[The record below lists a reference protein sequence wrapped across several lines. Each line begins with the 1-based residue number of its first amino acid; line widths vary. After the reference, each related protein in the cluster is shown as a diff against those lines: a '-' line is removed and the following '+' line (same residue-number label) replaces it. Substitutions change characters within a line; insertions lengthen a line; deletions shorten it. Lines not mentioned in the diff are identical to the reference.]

1 MEILKKLY
9 HAGCKLSDM
18 AEKVLKVVLVATV
31 LASAFTLI
39 LQVVYRFIL
48 VYYVNFSCTW
58 TNELAQDLIVW
69 MTYLAVGICYKENS
83 MASVNLIYD
92 RLKPV
97 SKTVLYLITRVLVF
111 IFLFVGLKYGW
122 DAIQSVKNWTSPSL
136 HLPGYLLH
144 GAPFL
149 GCVLMTYEA
158 VVDVLGVLCG
168 ELVPFVC
175 RQPHE
180 EEAELT
186 EDEKRILATME
197 KELQADIANN
207 Q

>member
-1 MEILKKLY
+1 MEILKKIY
-9 HAGCKLSDM
+9 HAGCKLSDA
-18 AEKVLKVVLVATV
+18 AEKVLKAVLVVTV
-31 LASAFTLI
+31 LAASFTLL

-48 VYYVNFSCTW
+48 VYYVKFSCTW

-92 RLKPV
+92 RLKPAG
-97 SKTVLYLITRVLVF
+97 KTVLYLITRVLVF
-111 IFLFVGLKYGW
+111 VFLFVGLKYGW
-122 DAIQSVKNWTSPSL
+122 DAIQSVGNWTSPSL

-186 EDEKRILATME
+186 EEEKRILAGME
-197 KELQADIANN
+197 KEIQADIANN